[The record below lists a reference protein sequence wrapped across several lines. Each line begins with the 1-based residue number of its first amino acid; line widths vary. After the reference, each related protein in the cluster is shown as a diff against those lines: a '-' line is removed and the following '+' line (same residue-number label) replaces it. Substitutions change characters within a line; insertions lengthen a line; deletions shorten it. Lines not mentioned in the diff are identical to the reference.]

1 MSIKFSIIIPTYN
14 RHQNLSCCLMAL
26 AKQTFP
32 TEFWEIIISDE
43 GTDPA
48 VKIAQKYST
57 IMNIKYLWRIGKTG
71 NPGPAKNLASK
82 IAIGEALIF
91 VDSDVILNPNALKAY
106 DKLHSLYPE
115 TIICGRYDWLMPMN
129 ITEELVANQ
138 FDKVVSNQFPQ
149 VAPIS
154 AGPLPGVDPR
164 WKDERTKFWKEPSSL
179 SPVTGKPFAL
189 GMFGGNLLIPK
200 KLFLEAGGF
209 DTNIRG
215 HEGEDCCLGWE
226 LFRRGAKAL
235 FSEEV
240 IGWHLWHPRNQ
251 AQNEQDVKK
260 NIRYIENK
268 YRGLHI
274 KYGIIAEPEKNMIYS
289 DDGMFLPLE
298 KRKELGV

>member
-1 MSIKFSIIIPTYN
+1 MKV
-14 RHQNLSCCLMAL
+14 Q
-26 AKQTFP
+26 
-32 TEFWEIIISDE
+32 IIISDE
-43 GTDPA
+43 GTEPA
-48 VKIAQKYST
+48 VKIAQKYSAV
-57 IMNIKYLWRIGKTG
+57 MNMKYLWRIGKTG

-82 IAIGEALIF
+82 IATGEALIF
-91 VDSDVILNPNALKAY
+91 VDSDIILNDRALEYY
-106 DKLHSLYPE
+106 DKLHNQYPDV
-115 TIICGRYDWLMPMN
+115 IICGRYDFLLPMN
-129 ITEELVANQ
+129 VTEDDIANR
-138 FDKVVSNQFPQ
+138 FDLVVSNQLPQ
-149 VAPIS
+149 IAPVMP
-154 AGPLPGVDPR
+154 GPLPGVDPR
-164 WKDERTKFWKEPSSL
+164 FQDQRTKQWNKPSNV

-200 KLFLEAGGF
+200 KLFLESGGF
-209 DTNIRG
+209 DVNIKG
-215 HEGEDCCLGWE
+215 HGGEDCCLGWE

-260 NIRYIENK
+260 NIKYIENK
-268 YRGLHI
+268 YRDLHI